1 VLAYAIAPLWLAS
14 HALGFDP
21 FAIVVI
27 VGTAWLLAA
36 GANSEGEK
44 A

>member
-1 VLAYAIAPLWLAS
+1 VVAYAIAPLWLAS

-21 FAIVVI
+21 FAMVVI
-27 VGTAWLLAA
+27 GGTAWLVVA
-36 GANSEGEK
+36 GLNSKGEE